1 MPVVIKWWRAHH
13 GCSESD
19 ADRVAT
25 KALDALLQRAKQ
37 LQDSDPAMDGPYR
50 MPVNTG
56 SRVSPFR
63 SRTVEHLEAIRRVWR
78 DQPTDVCD
86 HSVKPSPAVLVR
98 PVDLR

>member
-25 KALDALLQRAKQ
+25 KALDALLQRAPQ

-50 MPVNTG
+50 MPVNTDPG
-56 SRVSPFR
+56 FHLSAHAR
-63 SRTVEHLEAIRRVWR
+63 SSISKRSGEFGATS
-78 DQPTDVCD
+78 QPMYVIT
-86 HSVKPSPAVLVR
+86 A
-98 PVDLR
+98 